1 MPREEANSEVPG
13 RGPIAASFKPVDP
26 IVVFVYQSLVSVI
39 LMLSLLTVLI
49 VSVRASVA
57 PLPRSAAAT
66 VTVSLAEYPEPAL
79 LIVTPVTLPPT
90 SIWTSRVNPVP
101 VPPPVLE
108 VVQFV
113 CDPF

>member
-26 IVVFVYQSLVSVI
+26 IVVFVYQSLVSVM

-49 VSVRASVA
+49 VNVKGSVA
-57 PLPRSAAAT
+57 PVPRSAAAT
-66 VTVSLAEYPEPAL
+66 VTVSLAEYPEPPL
-79 LIVTPVTLPPT
+79 FIVTPVTLPPT
-90 SIWTSRVNPVP
+90 SIWISSVNPVP
-101 VPPPVLE
+101 EPL
-108 VVQFV
+108 VVVDLFV